1 MSKKYTEKITA
12 DKIPKDVPQGKVLE
26 AFSSYGHVKR
36 MEFGYDHQKNEPK
49 GTTSVTFAQN
59 KDHKQCLK
67 SKEMTFG
74 EQKVQLK
81 KEKVYYGQS
90 TSKQWKK

>member
-12 DKIPKDVPQGKVLE
+12 ENIPRTVPQEKVLE
-26 AFSSYGHVKR
+26 AFASYGHVKR
-36 MEFGYDHQKNEPK
+36 MEFGYDYKKNEPK

-59 KDHKQCLK
+59 KDHKTCL
-67 SKEMTFG
+67 SKEMKFG
-74 EQKVQLK
+74 DKTVQLK